1 MKRLSLLI
9 VMVFCAFA
17 SALAQ
22 RTITGAVTGPDGSPL
37 IGVSV
42 LVKGTSVGTVTDF
55 DGRYSLSIPEGQN
68 SIMFSYTGYES
79 QEIALGASNV
89 IDVSLAEGVALG
101 EVVVTGLGIKK
112 EKKALGYA
120 VTTIGSADLE
130 LRPEADVARVLR
142 GKVPG
147 VDITATSG
155 LAGSGTNVI
164 IRGYSSISGTNQPL
178 FVVDGVPFGSATD
191 QDRSANAG
199 NAASSSR
206 FLDLDPKNIAE
217 VNVLK
222 GLSATVL
229 YGEAGRNGVILIT
242 TKTGSTVD
250 VNKKFNISVE
260 QGLFGNQIASLPEDQ
275 DLYGNGFDNSASA
288 AFSNWGAP
296 FNQPGKN
303 NLAADGTIR
312 HPYDRAALNAVYPEY
327 IGARFPYKPYDNLQ
341 NFFETGLISTTSV
354 QLSNRISDG
363 TSISASYGYRD
374 EGGFIPL
381 SNMKRNNFSLGLQTK
396 MSNNVRLTG
405 TFNYIDMDREAP
417 PAGIST
423 SSNPDAGAASLFSNV
438 FYVPRSISIQD
449 LAYETPD
456 HKSIFYRGGND
467 IQHPLWT
474 LNNTRDAETVN
485 RFFGTLGVGYD
496 INDWMSLNYRVG
508 IDQYSQQ
515 YRYEIN
521 RGGPQ
526 VPDGLL
532 ETSDRK
538 NFIQDHNINLT
549 IRKELSDA
557 IDMDALVGYNFRGD
571 NRDETFS
578 NSSNQFVYGLMEH
591 SNFITHLNSS
601 FLSREKLMGAY
612 AALTFGYKDFL
623 YLNLQGRND
632 WTSTLEKDFRSIFY
646 PSASLSFVPTDAFE
660 GLSSTNFNYLKLRVG
675 YGTSA
680 GYPDP
685 YNTRNI
691 LATTAKEF
699 VDGAGSNV
707 NTNSIS
713 DFFGNP
719 NLSPE
724 LHKEL
729 EFGIEAKFLN
739 NRVGLDLS
747 LYDKN
752 STDLII
758 PLDLDPSTGGTS
770 TTVNAAEISN
780 RGIELGIN
788 LTPVRTASL
797 VMNVFGNFTKNKNTV
812 DKIIEGVDQIN
823 LLGLYTTLGSF
834 IIPGQPYGVIQGE
847 KIARYEDTDQ
857 WVVSTAGT
865 YLLDNRLQILGDPNP
880 NFQLNGGL
888 NMGWKGFEVSA
899 LISYSD
905 GGSMYATTPSTLMGR
920 GILQETDFDR
930 FVTVIAPGVQADGT
944 PNTVQVHST
953 IHYWENGGVFIDE
966 MRVYDASFVKL
977 REVALSY
984 SLPEKLLSKSP
995 FGSISLTLSAQNI
1008 WFRALGFPKGAHF
1021 DPELSGT
1028 GVGNA
1033 RGFELMNVPTS
1044 KQFGGSLRFTF

>member
-9 VMVFCAFA
+9 VMVFCAVA
-17 SALAQ
+17 SSLAQ
-22 RTITGAVTGPDGSPL
+22 RTITGTVSGPDGSPL

-55 DGRYSLSIPEGQN
+55 DGRFSLSVPEGQN

-79 QEIALGASNV
+79 QEVAIGASNV
-89 IDVSLAEGVALG
+89 LNVSLAEGVELG

-120 VTTIGSADLE
+120 VTTVGAADLE

-147 VDITATSG
+147 VDIAATSG

-178 FVVDGVPFGSATD
+178 FVVDGVPFGSETD

-199 NAASSSR
+199 NAAASSR

-217 VNVLK
+217 ISVLK

-242 TKTGSTVD
+242 TKTGSAVD

-260 QGLFGNQIASLPEDQ
+260 QGLFANQIASLPDDQ
-275 DLYGNGFDNSASA
+275 DLYGNGFDNFASA

-296 FNQPGKN
+296 FDSPGQFGI
-303 NLAADGTIR
+303 AADGTIA
-312 HPYDRAALNAVYPEY
+312 HPYDRAALRTVYPEY
-327 IGARFPYKPYDNLQ
+327 IGARYQYRAYDNLQ
-341 NFFETGLISTTSV
+341 NFFETGLINTTSV
-354 QLSNRISDG
+354 SLSNRLSDG
-363 TSISASYGYRD
+363 TSISASYAHRD

-381 SNMKRNNFSLGLQTK
+381 SNLKRNNFSLGLQTK
-396 MSNNVRLTG
+396 LANNVRLSG
-405 TFNYIDMDREAP
+405 TFNYVDMDRVAP

-423 SSNPDAGAASLFSNV
+423 SSNPDGGSASLFSNV

-456 HKSIFYRGGND
+456 HQSIFYRGGND
-467 IQHPLWT
+467 IQHPIWT
-474 LNNTRDAETVN
+474 LNNTRDAESVN

-496 INDWMSLNYRVG
+496 LNDWMSLNYRVG
-508 IDQYSQQ
+508 IDHYNQQ

-526 VPDGLL
+526 IPDGLL
-532 ETSDRK
+532 QTSDRK
-538 NFIQDHNINLT
+538 NFIQDHNINLSL
-549 IRKELSDA
+549 RRNLSDA
-557 IDMDALVGYNFRGD
+557 IDLDGLVGYNFRGD
-571 NRDETFS
+571 NRDETFT

-591 SNFITHLNSS
+591 SNFITHQNRSALV
-601 FLSREKLMGAY
+601 RERLAGAY
-612 AALTFGYKDFL
+612 ASLTFGFKDFL

-632 WTSTLEKDFRSIFY
+632 WTSTLEKDNRSVFY
-646 PSASLSFVPTDAFE
+646 PSASLSFVPTDAFA
-660 GLSSTNFNYLKLRVG
+660 GLASANLNYLKFRVG

-680 GYPDP
+680 GYPVP
-685 YNTRNI
+685 YRTRNV
-691 LATTAKEF
+691 LATVAKEF
-699 VDGAGSNV
+699 VDANNTNI

-713 DFFGNP
+713 DVFGNP
-719 NLSPE
+719 NLTPE

-729 EFGIEAKFLN
+729 EFGVEGRFFN
-739 NRVGLDLS
+739 NRIGLDLS

-758 PLDLDPSTGGTS
+758 DVDLDPSTGGTQ
-770 TTVNAAEISN
+770 TTVNAAAISN
-780 RGIELGIN
+780 RGIELGLTVTPIRTSSVVLN
-788 LTPVRTASL
+788 L
-797 VMNVFGNFTKNKNTV
+797 FGNFTKNRNTV
-812 DKIIEGVDQIN
+812 DEIIQGIDKID

-834 IIPGQPYGVIQGE
+834 IVKDQPYGVIQGQ
-847 KIARYEDTDQ
+847 KIQRYANTDQ
-857 WVVSTAGT
+857 WLVSSAGT
-865 YLLDNRLQILGDPNP
+865 YVVNNTLQNLGDPNP
-880 NFQLNGGL
+880 NYILNGGFGL
-888 NMGWKGFEVSA
+888 GWKGFELSA
-899 LISYSD
+899 LLTYSD

-944 PNTVQVHST
+944 PNNVQVHPT

-977 REVALSY
+977 REVALTY
-984 SLPEKLLSKSP
+984 ALPEKLLSNSP
-995 FGSISLTLSAQNI
+995 FGSVSLTLSGQNM
-1008 WFRALGFPKGAHF
+1008 WFRGLGFPKGANF

-1044 KQFGGSLRFTF
+1044 KQFGGTLRFTF